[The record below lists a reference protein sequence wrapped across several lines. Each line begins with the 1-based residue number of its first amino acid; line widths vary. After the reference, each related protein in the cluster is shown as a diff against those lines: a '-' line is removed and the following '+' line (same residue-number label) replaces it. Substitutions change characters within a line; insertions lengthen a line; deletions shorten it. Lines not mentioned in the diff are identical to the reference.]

1 MFRRACDTAEVR
13 AELVVSLYDP
23 RWPEMFQ
30 YLRRRL
36 LRHVEDLVLAI
47 EHVGSTAVPGCAAK
61 PIIDLDIV
69 LRDAALMPEL
79 IARLTE
85 QDGYQHEGDLGIPG
99 REAFA
104 KRSPVRHHLYGVVVD
119 TKPYLDHI
127 LLRDY
132 LRTHPA
138 AVRRYSE
145 LKLSPVTELGV
156 DSAARDAYPVAKS
169 GFVEDLLGKAHA
181 A

>member
-1 MFRRACDTAEVR
+1 MRG
-13 AELVVSLYDP
+13 ELRVQLYD
-23 RWPEMFQ
+23 RFWPEMFQ

-36 LRHVEDLVLAI
+36 DRHLDDLPLTI

-69 LRDAALMPEL
+69 LPGEELLPEV
-79 IARLTE
+79 IERLTGSC
-85 QDGYQHEGDLGIPG
+85 GYHHEGDLGIPG

-104 KRSPVRHHLYGVVVD
+104 KKSAIPHHLYCVVAG
-119 TKPYLDHI
+119 TKPHLDHI

-132 LRTHPA
+132 LRTHPDE
-138 AVRRYSE
+138 VRRYSE
-145 LKLSPVTELGV
+145 LKLSLVNELGI
-156 DSAARDAYPVAKS
+156 DSAARAAYPAAKS
-169 GFVEDLLGKAHA
+169 GFVEELLSKVHA